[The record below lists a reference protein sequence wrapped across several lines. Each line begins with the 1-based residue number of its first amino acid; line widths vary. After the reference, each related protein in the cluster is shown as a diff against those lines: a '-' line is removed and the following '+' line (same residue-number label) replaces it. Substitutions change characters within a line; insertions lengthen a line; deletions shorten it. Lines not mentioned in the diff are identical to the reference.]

1 MIQDVARR
9 HTTIARAD
17 RGTVRGVS
25 KRNMIWLGAV
35 VVVGVV
41 VTLIANVVW
50 GLIAAGVTLVAS
62 EVVERTRRRRLRSA
76 RGAEGSAL
84 RDAIGSRRQRR

>member
-1 MIQDVARR
+1 
-9 HTTIARAD
+9 
-17 RGTVRGVS
+17 
-25 KRNMIWLGAV
+25 MIWLAAV

-41 VTLIANVVW
+41 VTLVAGIIW

-62 EVVERTRRRRLRSA
+62 EVVERTRRRRLRRE

-84 RDAIGSRRQRR
+84 RDAIGSRRKRR